1 MGFCLATR
9 ERRAVL
15 VTDDGLVDL
24 EAASD
29 GSFGSDPLA
38 ALARHRDLHAV
49 AEAAAVR
56 DPDHPME
63 LGDLGPCVPRPSKV
77 FGVGLN
83 YPAHAAESG
92 SEIPDVPLIFTK
104 FPSCLVGPG
113 ADVVVPEG
121 AAVDWEAELVV
132 VIGDRCRAVSEGEAW
147 NVVAGLCA
155 GNDVSDRVAQFASS
169 PPHFDMGKSWDGFG
183 PIGPAV
189 VSVDLLDN
197 ADDVGLTCDVNG
209 ERMQDDRTSSMFH
222 SVPALVAH
230 LSRFCT
236 LEPGD
241 LVFTGTPDGVG
252 AGRGQFLGP
261 GDEVVVTLEGIGQLT
276 NRFVAP

>member
-1 MGFCLATR
+1 MGFRLGSR
-9 ERRAVL
+9 QGRAVL
-15 VTDDGLVDL
+15 VVDDGLVDL

-29 GSFGSDPLA
+29 GAFGPDILA
-38 ALARHRDLHAV
+38 ALARHRELHAV
-49 AEAAAVR
+49 ADATAGRE
-56 DPDHPME
+56 PDHPLDPAE
-63 LGDLGPCVPRPSKV
+63 LDACVPRPTKV

-92 SEIPDVPLIFTK
+92 SEMPEVPLIFAK
-104 FPSCLVGPG
+104 FPNCLTGPS
-113 ADVVVPEG
+113 AEVVVPEG

-132 VIGDRCRAVSEGEAW
+132 VIGDHCRAVPEAGAW
-147 NVVAGLCA
+147 DVVAGVCA

-183 PIGPAV
+183 PVGPAV
-189 VSVDLLDN
+189 VSTDLLGDP
-197 ADDVGLTCDVNG
+197 DDIGLTCDVNG

-241 LVFTGTPDGVG
+241 LVFTGTPDCVG
-252 AGRGQFLGP
+252 AGRGQFQSP
-261 GDEVVVTLEGIGQLT
+261 GDEVVVSVEGVGELT
-276 NRFVAP
+276 NRFVPP